1 MPHQSGY
8 EAPPCA
14 RCTYGVG
21 ALRLWR
27 HAKSTET
34 IVCVECARK
43 PGALEGPHEELRAL
57 LKPRG
62 GHIVVL
68 TDGPKKEYGR
78 IILPDSVFGPGGK
91 KLSDVVMAGVVVS
104 VGPGWYARRSLNGA
118 WLAAAPGVGVRKP
131 MAVRL
136 GDRVIL
142 IAKHD
147 KAIDWWRGLAITNDN
162 ACLSV
167 EEKQSESAAQ

>member
-8 EAPPCA
+8 EAPGCA
-14 RCTYGVG
+14 RCIYGVG

-27 HAKSTET
+27 HARATSE
-34 IVCVECARK
+34 ILCVECARR
-43 PGALEGPHEELRAL
+43 PLEGPHEELRAL
-57 LKPRG
+57 IKPIAGRLA
-62 GHIVVL
+62 VL
-68 TDGPKKEYGR
+68 TDGPKKQPGR

-91 KLSDVVMAGVVVS
+91 KLSDVVMGGLVVA
-104 VGPGWYARRSLNGA
+104 VGPGWYARRSLKGA
-118 WLAAAPGVGVRKP
+118 WVAAAPGVGLRKP
-131 MAVRL
+131 MGTRL

-147 KAIDWWRGLAITNDN
+147 KAIEWWRGLAITNDN